1 MIVSPYIRAGGTQ
14 LCEAPTSDLS
24 ERVLRGV
31 PEHNVTATWVFHQ
44 DPGSADPRDVRRDLD
59 GGLDGGWRRRPPRQN
74 DAVVCH
80 RRRRRV
86 ASVPASSASMRRA

>member
-1 MIVSPYIRAGGTQ
+1 MIVLPYIRAGGTQ

-24 ERVLRGV
+24 ERVRGV
-31 PEHNVTATWVFHQ
+31 PEHNVTSTWVFHQ
-44 DPGSADPRDVRRDLD
+44 DPGSADPRDVYRDLD
-59 GGLDGGWRRRPPRQN
+59 GGLDGGWCRRPPRQD